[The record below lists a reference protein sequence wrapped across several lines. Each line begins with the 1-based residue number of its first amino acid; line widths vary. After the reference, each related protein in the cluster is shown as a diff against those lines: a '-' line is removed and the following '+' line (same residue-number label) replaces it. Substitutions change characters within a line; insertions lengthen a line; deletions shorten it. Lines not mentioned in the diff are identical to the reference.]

1 MLEPK
6 LKKELNKLLDNLNIK
21 KKNNLII
28 HSNSAGLLQYN
39 KNKRKV
45 FDLFWNVLKKRVGN
59 EGTVV
64 FPTYNYNILSNKK
77 KNLSVS
83 QVGLLTNFII
93 KKKEFIRTK
102 NPVFSHAIFGKL
114 KDELKTEDTNIAF
127 GTKNSI
133 FQKFIDNKFKIIGF
147 CCPVNSI
154 TILHHLEVLARV
166 DYRFKKIF
174 NFKIGKKKFNYE
186 YFVGKK
192 KINYKLKE
200 NKIRSLLIKKKL
212 IKITKLGR
220 FECWSINSKNLSKTI
235 LQTLKKN
242 SYFLIK

>member
-1 MLEPK
+1 M
-6 LKKELNKLLDNLNIK
+6 
-21 KKNNLII
+21 
-28 HSNSAGLLQYN
+28 
-39 KNKRKV
+39 
-45 FDLFWNVLKKRVGN
+45 
-59 EGTVV
+59 
-64 FPTYNYNILSNKK
+64 
-77 KNLSVS
+77 
-83 QVGLLTNFII
+83 
-93 KKKEFIRTK
+93 
-102 NPVFSHAIFGKL
+102 
-114 KDELKTEDTNIAF
+114 
-127 GTKNSI
+127 
-133 FQKFIDNKFKIIGF
+133 
-147 CCPVNSI
+147 
-154 TILHHLEVLARV
+154 EVLARV

-235 LQTLKKN
+235 LQTLQKN